1 MSLSD
6 LPSPQTTR
14 WVASRKALV
23 VKAVSCGLIT
33 EDDACEMYNLSSE
46 ELDSWK
52 TAIKTHGMKALKTTT
67 LQTYRQ
73 TTHKNETF
81 ASR

>member
-6 LPSPQTTR
+6 LPSPQTHR

-23 VKAVSCGLIT
+23 VKAVSSGLIS
-33 EDDACEMYNLSSE
+33 EDDACEMYNLSNE
-46 ELDSWK
+46 ELDSWRS
-52 TAIKTHGMKALKTTT
+52 AIKTHGMKALKATS

-73 TTHKNETF
+73 NMSKKETF